1 MVTWPESIF
10 DIIQED
16 LPEIR
21 NNIKVLVATKMEGFP
36 FKRFSSFI
44 RLKRTVA
51 YMLRFKHN
59 CFSSKNILPKQCGPL
74 SVDEIAKAHV
84 TLVKLAQSDSFP
96 CELKD
101 LLKNGRIT
109 DRKSNI
115 LSLSPFIDKE
125 GVIRVGGRLKHSSFS
140 YDKKHPISLCPK
152 HHMTQLIFRYEH
164 LSLYHAGPQ
173 ALFYSVRE
181 KYWPVAGRKL
191 AHKTLIQNVQQHFW
205 QRWQKAYISELQQ
218 RCKWKQ
224 AQASLKLNDLVVLIK
239 EDNIPPKQWKL
250 GRICKLF
257 PGRDCVCRV
266 ADVKTASGIL
276 RRAFSKLCIVPVEN
290 DD

>member
-1 MVTWPESIF
+1 MVIALSINFLMIQDLTICLLPLAAEVKVLESHDVTRGGRGSF
-10 DIIQED
+10 

-21 NNIKVLVATKMEGFP
+21 NNIKVLAATNTEGFP
-36 FKRFSSFI
+36 FTSFSNFI

-59 CFSSKNILPKQCGPL
+59 CFSNKNTLPKQCGPL

-84 TLVKLAQSDSFP
+84 TL
-96 CELKD
+96 
-101 LLKNGRIT
+101 
-109 DRKSNI
+109 
-115 LSLSPFIDKE
+115 
-125 GVIRVGGRLKHSSFS
+125 
-140 YDKKHPISLCPK
+140 
-152 HHMTQLIFRYEH
+152 
-164 LSLYHAGPQ
+164 
-173 ALFYSVRE
+173 
-181 KYWPVAGRKL
+181 
-191 AHKTLIQNVQQHFW
+191 HFW

-224 AQASLKLNDLVVLIK
+224 AQASLKLNDLVLIK

-257 PGRDCVCRV
+257 PGRDGVCRV
-266 ADVKTASGIL
+266 AAVKTASGIL

-290 DD
+290 ED